1 MYLSKSATGF
11 QDGQVERKS
20 LSFYLTVLK
29 AIIPSVLIYKPVQPM
44 NNKSLAIR
52 IRMLR
57 ESKHLKQE
65 YVAEQIGV
73 SPATYS
79 KIENGK
85 TSLSTTRLQQIANVL
100 QLSTTLLLA
109 EDSIQSTDDCKKI
122 IAQQKQ
128 QLEQGSQKIFE
139 LEQERVQSLEREQRL
154 LNYIKMLERQTM

>member
-1 MYLSKSATGF
+1 
-11 QDGQVERKS
+11 
-20 LSFYLTVLK
+20 
-29 AIIPSVLIYKPVQPM
+29 M

-85 TSLSTTRLQQIANVL
+85 TSLSTTRLQQIAHVL
-100 QLSTTLLLA
+100 QLPVSVLLA
-109 EDSIQSTDDCKKI
+109 DDKVKTTDDCEKI

-128 QLEQGSQKIFE
+128 QLKEGSQKIVE
-139 LEQERVQSLEREQRL
+139 LEQERAQSLDREQRL
-154 LNYIKMLERQTM
+154 LNYIKMLEQQPT